1 MTIQS
6 DRLQS
11 DTQQHNSSPYFN
23 QHTMNDDSNN
33 NMNYERAAADAISY
47 NPKKKHND
55 NKRIV
60 STSLQSQQNSISQ
73 EFHNS
78 ATDAALAAAANA
90 SSNHNNYNNKVPNTS
105 ADDLADRLMSYA
117 QNATSNNNNSPMSRQ
132 QQISHPTQQVVGNTN
147 VNIIINRG
155 NSSAMV
161 KPPPP
166 PPPPPPRRSQNLSSS
181 TLDTKSNNMSASN
194 MNCNTVP
201 PTPASERNFSGST
214 GDLLQSKP
222 TILSPRERELEH
234 EKEQLEQEKKMMA
247 EQLRIANLELAKS
260 KQSPK
265 GAHKGGILRN
275 SLTNNSGKSNL
286 NASYQGNMNMST
298 SLGSNDKNEAQF
310 KQFASMSL
318 NDLDNNNRNSLSKTN
333 RQNNTSMMSSVQEFN
348 NSSMSVSS
356 REGFSPR
363 PVKISQFDD
372 NDNNGKNTKTA
383 TSTTTTASFVNSIR
397 KLPYEKK
404 QTNNFN
410 PINTPVED
418 IQTPNSIIS
427 PSSMKSPSSSS
438 VVRTVDTLPD
448 NVDKKGRCLKHPN
461 IKLFKKKLLGGSY
474 DMIRESC
481 PSCVEEAPYQ
491 SLWKSQAKTRGFKKW
506 QEERGEPSRRSMDSE
521 VVKSRERGRSIDDSA
536 TASRSI
542 SSRSRERASRSKS
555 RERKKSQERRS
566 RSRERRRDEMPY
578 VPALQGD
585 REYTNDL
592 TKKRHTPPQ
601 PPNHPPHPSSQ
612 SSNRRGSGDLQ
623 RRGRRRS
630 KDDRGRV
637 LEIPAE
643 SSVTSEL
650 TPVSLPHTQTLF
662 DRGINTLASLQS
674 RARSSSRKRQGK
686 SSASDNGPSRPSRSV
701 SPKTFN
707 YLNVKSGVATL
718 GPNKTKK
725 SSTCKNENVSA
736 SELSKK
742 HLAFDKKTGRCKY
755 HPSIILAKKSP
766 FTKGWDI
773 IKDSCPFCAEA
784 KSSAEDQFGEIS
796 KKKMNKLLG
805 GQGNSLKSYATPE
818 SNEGISREK
827 RRHKSPSQK
836 QAIVEGTF
844 TAPETNRVSRM
855 PYTAP
860 SGECSGWYT
869 GEVNS
874 HGKPHGNGRMRC
886 KTGRSIEGEWY
897 QGESLD
903 YLEKKGRI
911 KAGFG
916 TNVAP
921 WKEDPRLLASSSVES
936 GQQPPSN
943 QQVVMS
949 SQQYQGPPP
958 QQQQAYYAAPQM
970 PAGMVYNSPGYQQQY
985 FQQQQQQPGNQNQM
999 NPRQQGY

>member
-1 MTIQS
+1 
-6 DRLQS
+6 
-11 DTQQHNSSPYFN
+11 
-23 QHTMNDDSNN
+23 MNDDSNN
-33 NMNYERAAADAISY
+33 HINYERAAANAICY

-55 NKRIV
+55 NNRIE
-60 STSLQSQQNSISQ
+60 STSLQSQQSNSMSR

-105 ADDLADRLMSYA
+105 ADDLADRLISYA
-117 QNATSNNNNSPMSRQ
+117 QNATSNQPISRQ
-132 QQISHPTQQVVGNTN
+132 QQTSPQTPQVVGNTN
-147 VNIIINRG
+147 VNIMNNRG

-166 PPPPPPRRSQNLSSS
+166 PPPPPPPRRSQNLSSP

-194 MNCNTVP
+194 INCNTVP
-201 PTPASERNFSGST
+201 PTPASERNFSRST
-214 GDLLQSKP
+214 GNLSQRGMEIPQSKQ

-234 EKEQLEQEKKMMA
+234 EKEQLEHKNKVME
-247 EQLRIANLELAKS
+247 EQLRIANLKLAKS
-260 KQSPK
+260 EQSPK
-265 GAHKGGILRN
+265 GVPKGGILKN
-275 SLTNNSGKSNL
+275 SIPSNSGKSNL
-286 NASYQGNMNMST
+286 NASYQGNMNMSS
-298 SLGSNDKNEAQF
+298 SLSSNDKNEAQF
-310 KQFASMSL
+310 IQFASMSL
-318 NDLDNNNRNSLSKTN
+318 NDLDNNSKTN
-333 RQNNTSMMSSVQEFN
+333 KQKNRNMMSSVQEFN

-372 NDNNGKNTKTA
+372 NDNNDKNTKAA

-404 QTNNFN
+404 QINNLN

-418 IQTPNSIIS
+418 IQTPNSIMS
-427 PSSMKSPSSSS
+427 PSSMKSPASSS

-474 DMIRESC
+474 DIIRESC
-481 PSCVEEAPYQ
+481 PSCIEEAPYQ
-491 SLWKSQAKTRGFKKW
+491 NLWKSQAKTRGFKKW
-506 QEERGEPSRRSMDSE
+506 QEERGEPSRLMDRDI
-521 VVKSRERGRSIDDSA
+521 VQSRERGRSFDDSA
-536 TASRSI
+536 TASRSV
-542 SSRSRERASRSKS
+542 SSRSRERSSRSKS
-555 RERKKSQERRS
+555 RERRKKSQERRS
-566 RSRERRRDEMPY
+566 KSRERRRDEMPY
-578 VPALQGD
+578 VPALQG
-585 REYTNDL
+585 YTNDL

-601 PPNHPPHPSSQ
+601 PPNHPPYPSSQ
-612 SSNRRGSGDLQ
+612 SSNIRGSGDLQ
-623 RRGRRRS
+623 RRGRCRS

-662 DRGINTLASLQS
+662 DKGINTLASLQS

-686 SSASDNGPSRPSRSV
+686 SSASDNGPSRPSRSI

-725 SSTCKNENVSA
+725 SSTKIENVSA

-766 FTKGWDI
+766 FAKGWDI
-773 IKDSCPFCAEA
+773 IKDTCPFCAEA

-796 KKKMNKLLG
+796 KKMNKLLG
-805 GQGNSLKSYATPE
+805 GQGNSLKSYTASE
-818 SNEGISREK
+818 SNEGISSSEK

-836 QAIVEGTF
+836 QAIVEGNF

-921 WKEDPRLLASSSVES
+921 WKEDPRVASSSVES
-936 GQQPPSN
+936 GQQPSSN

-958 QQQQAYYAAPQM
+958 QQQQQAYYAAAPQM
-970 PAGMVYNSPGYQQQY
+970 PAHMAYNSQGYQQQY
-985 FQQQQQQPGNQNQM
+985 FQAPVQQQQQQQPGNQNQM